1 MLRHIDY
8 PPIWLLFALGIVWI
22 ETVLAPQ
29 LLGHALIQGFGTLT
43 VALGVVLFAL
53 AGWSFLR
60 ARSTIIPHQTPQ
72 QLITTGI
79 FRLSRNPIY
88 LADVLILV
96 GLSLRWGALSGLILA
111 PILMRVLLVRF
122 IRPEEARILQQFGP
136 AAQRYF
142 AQTRRWL

>member
-1 MLRHIDY
+1 VRHFDY
-8 PPIWLLFALGIVWI
+8 PPIWLVGMLGFVWL

-29 LLGHALIQGFGTLT
+29 LPGHPLVQTVGTLI
-43 VALGVVLFAL
+43 ALMGAVLFGL
-53 AGWSFLR
+53 AGWAFLQ

-72 QLITTGI
+72 ALITSGI

-96 GLSLRWGALSGLILA
+96 GLSLRWGAAGGLVLA
-111 PILMRVLLVRF
+111 PALVWVLQKRF
-122 IRPEEARILQQFGP
+122 IRPEEARILHKFGVR
-136 AAQRYF
+136 AQKYF